1 MRQFVYISFLSLL
14 GLGATYSL
22 PASADLPEINQ
33 LEQRLFNEGESAAL
47 YLALAK
53 AYAQS
58 GDLASAQAYLQIIE
72 QTWSLETLN
81 EQLRV
86 QIEEFRQSLK
96 THQNKMV
103 NQQKLLVVM
112 ESGYESNANR
122 GTNLDFL
129 TFSLD
134 NGEAFYLSLDE
145 GSQQRESFF
154 VSTTLLHHYLP
165 DNQDWMLST
174 ALETT
179 QYSHTDLESSLLI
192 RSSLR
197 WRTQSITLY
206 HYANSRKLNG
216 ILYSGHFLPF
226 DWGLRRQNDRQ
237 IANLGISDWW
247 QKGNSIHH
255 FGVSLG
261 LDEPLETR
269 AGGITESVRF
279 KYELTQQEL
288 SLTYQ
293 FEYGHDQEAY
303 NPFFYQHQRDTYQW
317 HSLGIEYTLS
327 QSAQHRWAVKLQYD
341 DKNHKINLNSWQN
354 TTVAI
359 SWAQLF

>member
-1 MRQFVYISFLSLL
+1 MRQFVHISFLSLL
-14 GLGATYSL
+14 GLGASYSL
-22 PASADLPEINQ
+22 PALAGLPEINQ
-33 LEQRLFNEGESAAL
+33 LEQRLFNEGESVEL

-53 AYAQS
+53 AYAES

-72 QTWSLETLN
+72 QTWPQERLDEK
-81 EQLRV
+81 LRM
-86 QIEEFRQSLK
+86 QIEAFLHALEA
-96 THQNKMV
+96 HQNKTS
-103 NQQKLLVVM
+103 NQQKLLVLV

-145 GSQQRESFF
+145 ESQQRESFF
-154 VSTTLLHHYLP
+154 VNTTLLHHYLP

-179 QYSHTDLESSLLI
+179 QYSHSDLDSSLLL

-216 ILYSGHFLPF
+216 ILYSGHYLPF

-237 IANLGISDWW
+237 VVNLGVSDGW
-247 QKGNSIHH
+247 QTGNSTHH

-261 LDEPLETR
+261 VDDPLEST
-269 AGGITESVRF
+269 AGGITESFRL
-279 KYELTQQEL
+279 KYQLNQQEL

-293 FEYGHDQEAY
+293 FEYGRDQEAY
-303 NPFFYQHQRDTYQW
+303 NPFFYAQQRDAYHW

-327 QSAQHRWAVKLQYD
+327 QSARHRWAVKLQYD
-341 DKNHKINLNSWQN
+341 DKKHKINLNSWQN
-354 TTVAI
+354 TTLAI
-359 SWAQLF
+359 SWAHLF